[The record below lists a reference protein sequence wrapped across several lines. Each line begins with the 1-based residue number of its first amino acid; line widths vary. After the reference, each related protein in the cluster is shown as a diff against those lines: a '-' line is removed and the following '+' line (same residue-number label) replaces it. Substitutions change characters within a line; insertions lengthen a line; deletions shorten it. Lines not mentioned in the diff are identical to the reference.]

1 MRIDEFFIYNFFRS
15 QSLTMAKTDTE
26 MIEYA
31 ISSSNSSRHLH
42 SPPPPSSSSERRPQS
57 RQELL
62 NSVKK
67 TISLEDLHEPQPFYE
82 NLTEGQSMA
91 KEGRS
96 SGRDNLKLLGVKT
109 SSITNDN
116 NNEPKSPLSI
126 VTPFPM
132 ITLESKPVVTKT
144 PEGKFHSAGLEFFK
158 IHNAKVKKTFL
169 FSAYIKLEQRHSE
182 LRKKC

>member
-1 MRIDEFFIYNFFRS
+1 
-15 QSLTMAKTDTE
+15 MAKTDTE
-26 MIEYA
+26 MIENA

-42 SPPPPSSSSERRPQS
+42 SAPPPPSSERRPQS

-82 NLTEGQSMA
+82 NLTE
-91 KEGRS
+91 KEEEEVGRRRRGSNSS
-96 SGRDNLKLLGVKT
+96 SGPNLKLLGVTKK
-109 SSITNDN
+109 SSLLIDNDN

-132 ITLESKPVVTKT
+132 ITLESKPSASVVTKT
-144 PEGKFHSAGLEFFK
+144 IIEGKFHYKNFF
-158 IHNAKVKKTFL
+158 
-169 FSAYIKLEQRHSE
+169 
-182 LRKKC
+182 

>member
-1 MRIDEFFIYNFFRS
+1 
-15 QSLTMAKTDTE
+15 MAKTDTE

-42 SPPPPSSSSERRPQS
+42 SAPPPPSSERRPQS

-82 NLTEGQSMA
+82 NLTE
-91 KEGRS
+91 KEEEVGRRRRGSNSS
-96 SGRDNLKLLGVKT
+96 SGPNLKLLGVTKK
-109 SSITNDN
+109 SSLLIDNDN

-132 ITLESKPVVTKT
+132 ITLESKPSASVVTKT
-144 PEGKFHSAGLEFFK
+144 IIEGKFHYKNF
-158 IHNAKVKKTFL
+158 T
-169 FSAYIKLEQRHSE
+169 
-182 LRKKC
+182 

>member
-1 MRIDEFFIYNFFRS
+1 
-15 QSLTMAKTDTE
+15 MAKADTA
-26 MIEYA
+26 MIECA
-31 ISSSNSSRHLH
+31 VSSSSSRQ
-42 SPPPPSSSSERRPQS
+42 SPPPARPQS

-82 NLTEGQSMA
+82 NLTEGQSKA

-182 LRKKC
+182 PRKKC

>member
-1 MRIDEFFIYNFFRS
+1 
-15 QSLTMAKTDTE
+15 MAKTDTE
-26 MIEYA
+26 MIENA

-42 SPPPPSSSSERRPQS
+42 SAPPPPSSSSERRPQS

-82 NLTEGQSMA
+82 NLTE
-91 KEGRS
+91 KEEEEEEVGRRRGSNSS
-96 SGRDNLKLLGVKT
+96 SGPNLKLLGVTKK
-109 SSITNDN
+109 SSLLIDNDN

-132 ITLESKPVVTKT
+132 ITLESKPSASVVTKT
-144 PEGKFHSAGLEFFK
+144 IIEGKFHYKNFF
-158 IHNAKVKKTFL
+158 
-169 FSAYIKLEQRHSE
+169 
-182 LRKKC
+182 

>member
-1 MRIDEFFIYNFFRS
+1 
-15 QSLTMAKTDTE
+15 MAKTDTE

-42 SPPPPSSSSERRPQS
+42 SAPPPPSSERRPQS

-67 TISLEDLHEPQPFYE
+67 TISLEDLHEPQTFYE
-82 NLTEGQSMA
+82 NLTE
-91 KEGRS
+91 KEEEVGRRRRGSNSS
-96 SGRDNLKLLGVKT
+96 SGPNLKLLGVTKK
-109 SSITNDN
+109 SSLLIDNDN

-132 ITLESKPVVTKT
+132 ITLESKPSASVVTKT
-144 PEGKFHSAGLEFFK
+144 IIEGKFHYKNF
-158 IHNAKVKKTFL
+158 T
-169 FSAYIKLEQRHSE
+169 
-182 LRKKC
+182 

>member
-42 SPPPPSSSSERRPQS
+42 SPPPPSSSSSERRPQS

-82 NLTEGQSMA
+82 NLTE
-91 KEGRS
+91 KEEEEEVGRRRGSNSS
-96 SGRDNLKLLGVKT
+96 SGPNLKLLGVTKK
-109 SSITNDN
+109 SSLLIDNDN

-132 ITLESKPVVTKT
+132 ITLESKPSASLVTKT
-144 PEGKFHSAGLEFFK
+144 IIEGKFHYKNFF
-158 IHNAKVKKTFL
+158 
-169 FSAYIKLEQRHSE
+169 
-182 LRKKC
+182 

>member
-1 MRIDEFFIYNFFRS
+1 MRIDEFFVYNFFRS

-26 MIEYA
+26 MIENA

-42 SPPPPSSSSERRPQS
+42 PAPSSSSERRPQS

-82 NLTEGQSMA
+82 NLTEGQTKA
-91 KEGRS
+91 KEGLRS
-96 SGRDNLKLLGVKT
+96 SGRDNLKLLDVKT

-132 ITLESKPVVTKT
+132 ITLESKPSASVVTKT
-144 PEGKFHSAGLEFFK
+144 IIEGKFHYKNF
-158 IHNAKVKKTFL
+158 T
-169 FSAYIKLEQRHSE
+169 
-182 LRKKC
+182 

>member
-1 MRIDEFFIYNFFRS
+1 
-15 QSLTMAKTDTE
+15 MAKADTE
-26 MIEYA
+26 MIECA
-31 ISSSNSSRHLH
+31 VSSSSSQ
-42 SPPPPSSSSERRPQS
+42 SPPPARPQS

-62 NSVKK
+62 NSLRKK
-67 TISLEDLHEPQPFYE
+67 TNSLEDLHEPQPFYE
-82 NLTEGQSMA
+82 NLTEGQSKA

-132 ITLESKPVVTKT
+132 ITLESKPVVTKI

-169 FSAYIKLEQRHSE
+169 FSA
-182 LRKKC
+182 

>member
-1 MRIDEFFIYNFFRS
+1 MRIDEFFVYNFFRS

-26 MIEYA
+26 MIENA

-42 SPPPPSSSSERRPQS
+42 SAPPPPSSERRPQS

-82 NLTEGQSMA
+82 NLTEGQTKA
-91 KEGRS
+91 KEGLRS
-96 SGRDNLKLLGVKT
+96 SGRDNLKLLDVKT

-132 ITLESKPVVTKT
+132 ITLESKPSASVVTKT
-144 PEGKFHSAGLEFFK
+144 IIEGKFHYKNF
-158 IHNAKVKKTFL
+158 T
-169 FSAYIKLEQRHSE
+169 
-182 LRKKC
+182 

>member
-1 MRIDEFFIYNFFRS
+1 
-15 QSLTMAKTDTE
+15 MAKTDTE
-26 MIEYA
+26 MIENA

-42 SPPPPSSSSERRPQS
+42 SAPPPPPSSSSERRPQS

-82 NLTEGQSMA
+82 NLTE
-91 KEGRS
+91 KEEEEVGRRRGSNSS
-96 SGRDNLKLLGVKT
+96 SGPNLKLLGVTKK
-109 SSITNDN
+109 SSLLIDNDN

-132 ITLESKPVVTKT
+132 ITLESKPSASVVTKT
-144 PEGKFHSAGLEFFK
+144 IIEGKFHYKNFF
-158 IHNAKVKKTFL
+158 
-169 FSAYIKLEQRHSE
+169 
-182 LRKKC
+182 

>member
-1 MRIDEFFIYNFFRS
+1 MNFFPPIFRS
-15 QSLTMAKTDTE
+15 QSLTMAKADTE
-26 MIEYA
+26 MIECA
-31 ISSSNSSRHLH
+31 ISSSSST
-42 SPPPPSSSSERRPQS
+42 RPQS

-82 NLTEGQSMA
+82 NLTEEGQKEA
-91 KEGRS
+91 KEGRRRHS
-96 SGRDNLKLLGVKT
+96 SNLKLLGVKT
-109 SSITNDN
+109 SSIN

-144 PEGKFHSAGLEFFK
+144 SEGKF
-158 IHNAKVKKTFL
+158 
-169 FSAYIKLEQRHSE
+169 SAYHNSKFIPNLNFP
-182 LRKKC
+182 LF

>member
-15 QSLTMAKTDTE
+15 QSLTMAKADTE

-82 NLTEGQSMA
+82 NLTE
-91 KEGRS
+91 KEEEEEEVGRRRGSNSS
-96 SGRDNLKLLGVKT
+96 SGPNLKLLGVTKK
-109 SSITNDN
+109 SSLLIDNDN

-132 ITLESKPVVTKT
+132 ITLESKPSASLVTKT
-144 PEGKFHSAGLEFFK
+144 IIEGKFHYKNFF
-158 IHNAKVKKTFL
+158 
-169 FSAYIKLEQRHSE
+169 
-182 LRKKC
+182 

>member
-1 MRIDEFFIYNFFRS
+1 
-15 QSLTMAKTDTE
+15 MAKADTE
-26 MIEYA
+26 MIECA
-31 ISSSNSSRHLH
+31 ISSSSST
-42 SPPPPSSSSERRPQS
+42 RPQS

-82 NLTEGQSMA
+82 NLTEEGQSEA
-91 KEGRS
+91 KEGRRRHS
-96 SGRDNLKLLGVKT
+96 SNLKLLGVKT
-109 SSITNDN
+109 SSIN

-144 PEGKFHSAGLEFFK
+144 TEGK
-158 IHNAKVKKTFL
+158 L
-169 FSAYIKLEQRHSE
+169 FQF
-182 LRKKC
+182 

>member
-26 MIEYA
+26 MIENA

-42 SPPPPSSSSERRPQS
+42 SAPPPPSSERRPQS

-82 NLTEGQSMA
+82 NLTE
-91 KEGRS
+91 KEEEEEVGRRRGSNSS
-96 SGRDNLKLLGVKT
+96 SGPNLKLLGVTKK
-109 SSITNDN
+109 SSLLIDNDN

-132 ITLESKPVVTKT
+132 ITLESKPSASVVTKT
-144 PEGKFHSAGLEFFK
+144 IIEGKFHYKNFF
-158 IHNAKVKKTFL
+158 
-169 FSAYIKLEQRHSE
+169 
-182 LRKKC
+182 

>member
-42 SPPPPSSSSERRPQS
+42 SPPPPPSSSSERRPQS

-82 NLTEGQSMA
+82 NLTE
-91 KEGRS
+91 KEEEEEVGRRRGSNSS
-96 SGRDNLKLLGVKT
+96 SGPNLKLLGVTKK
-109 SSITNDN
+109 SSLLIDNDN

-132 ITLESKPVVTKT
+132 ITLESKPSASLVTKT
-144 PEGKFHSAGLEFFK
+144 IIEGKFHYKNFF
-158 IHNAKVKKTFL
+158 
-169 FSAYIKLEQRHSE
+169 
-182 LRKKC
+182 